1 MGFGVVRSRCASTIA
16 PTAAVIS
23 SAPVTSN
30 GNTYVV
36 KISLASPSRLVG
48 PFAKVGRAAG
58 PMAACPM
65 PRIRITKR
73 PIAARPAASRWP
85 LIVSTIESAELM
97 PISMMTKR
105 NSMRTAPV

>member
-36 KISLASPSRLVG
+36 KISRASPVRLAD
-48 PFAKVGRAAG
+48 PFAAVNGLAG

-65 PRIRITKR
+65 LTIRITNR
-73 PIAARPAASRWP
+73 PIAASPAAIRWP
-85 LIVSTIESAELM
+85 LMVSTIESDELM
-97 PISMMTKR
+97 PISMRTKR
-105 NSMRTAPV
+105 NSMSTAPV